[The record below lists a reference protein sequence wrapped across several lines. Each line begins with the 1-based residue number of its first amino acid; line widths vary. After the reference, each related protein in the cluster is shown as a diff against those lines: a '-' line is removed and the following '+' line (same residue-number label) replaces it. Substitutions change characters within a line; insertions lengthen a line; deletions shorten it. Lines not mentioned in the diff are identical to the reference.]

1 MIIVGLTAIFAGQTL
16 DITPYPFARD
26 CVFYGISII
35 MLVLFLLDGQVEWW
49 EALLLLLGYF
59 AYIGFMTQNEKVAAA
74 LERRKR
80 SRKRAVE
87 PSPPSLAEQSSQP
100 SMTNVAEPN
109 FTAALSKDVAMNPRL
124 RAIYHPAHDGVR
136 PSLPS
141 LLLHPGPSS

>member
-59 AYIGFMTQNEKVAAA
+59 AYIGFMTQNEK
-74 LERRKR
+74 
-80 SRKRAVE
+80 
-87 PSPPSLAEQSSQP
+87 
-100 SMTNVAEPN
+100 
-109 FTAALSKDVAMNPRL
+109 
-124 RAIYHPAHDGVR
+124 
-136 PSLPS
+136 
-141 LLLHPGPSS
+141 